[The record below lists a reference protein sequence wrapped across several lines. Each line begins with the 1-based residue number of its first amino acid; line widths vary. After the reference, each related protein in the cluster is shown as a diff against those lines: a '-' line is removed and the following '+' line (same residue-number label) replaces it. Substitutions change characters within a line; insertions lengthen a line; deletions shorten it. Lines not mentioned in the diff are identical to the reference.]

1 MSRGKFIS
9 IEGGDGSGK
18 TTILN
23 GIKAILDKEGVDYI
37 ITREPGGVPISEDIR
52 DIILDNK
59 NTEMDDRTEALLFA
73 AARRQHLVEKIL
85 PALNEGKLVIVDRF
99 IDSSIAYQGY
109 AREIGVDEVRMVN
122 EFAIA
127 DNYPDKTIY
136 IDIDPLLALQ
146 RVKKNGRE
154 ENRLDLE
161 KLEFHKL
168 VREGYFKLC
177 DIEDRMV
184 LIDGSKDIDSLIND
198 VYEQIKEVINEF

>member
-1 MSRGKFIS
+1 MPRGIFIS

-23 GIKAILDKEGVDYI
+23 GVKTILDKKNINYM
-37 ITREPGGVPISEDIR
+37 ITREPGGVPISENIR

-85 PALNEGKLVIVDRF
+85 PALEEGKLVIVDRF

-109 AREIGVDEVRMVN
+109 ARKIGVDEVRTIN

-127 DNYPDKTIY
+127 DHYPDKTIY
-136 IDIDPLLALQ
+136 IDISPELALS
-146 RVKKNGRE
+146 RVKKNGRV

-161 KLEFHKL
+161 KMEFHNA
-168 VREGYFKLC
+168 VRRAYLTLC
-177 DIEDRMV
+177 DSEERMV
-184 LIDGSKDIDSLIND
+184 LIDGSKDVDSLVNE
-198 VYEQIKEVINEF
+198 VYQEIEGVLDEL

>member
-23 GIKAILDKEGVDYI
+23 GLKEILDKKGIDYI

-52 DIILDNK
+52 NIILDNK

-85 PALNEGKLVIVDRF
+85 PALSSGKLVIVDRF
-99 IDSSIAYQGY
+99 IDSSIAYQGH
-109 AREIGVDEVRMVN
+109 ARKIGVDAVRSIN

-127 DNYPDKTIY
+127 DNYPDRTIY
-136 IDIDPLLALQ
+136 IDIDPLLALN
-146 RVKKNGRE
+146 RVKQNGRE

-161 KLEFHKL
+161 KIEFHKL
-168 VREGYFKLC
+168 VREGYLNLC
-177 DIEDRMV
+177 ESEDRMV
-184 LIDGSKDIDSLIND
+184 LIDGSKEVEPLVRD
-198 VYEQIKEVINEF
+198 VYEALKDVIDEL

>member
-1 MSRGKFIS
+1 MPRGIFIS

-23 GIKAILDKEGVDYI
+23 GVKEILEQKNINYM
-37 ITREPGGVPISEDIR
+37 ITREPGGVPISENIR

-85 PALNEGKLVIVDRF
+85 PALDEGKLVIVDRF
-99 IDSSIAYQGY
+99 IDSSIAYQGH
-109 AREIGVDEVRMVN
+109 ARNIGVDEVRMIN

-127 DNYPDKTIY
+127 KNYPDKTIY
-136 IDIDPLLALQ
+136 IDISPELALS
-146 RVKKNGRE
+146 RVKKNGRV

-161 KLEFHKL
+161 NMRFHHA
-168 VREGYFKLC
+168 VRQAYLTLC
-177 DIEDRMV
+177 ETEDRMI
-184 LIDGSKDIDSLIND
+184 LIDGSKDIESLVNE
-198 VYEQIKEVINEF
+198 VYKEIEGAFNGL